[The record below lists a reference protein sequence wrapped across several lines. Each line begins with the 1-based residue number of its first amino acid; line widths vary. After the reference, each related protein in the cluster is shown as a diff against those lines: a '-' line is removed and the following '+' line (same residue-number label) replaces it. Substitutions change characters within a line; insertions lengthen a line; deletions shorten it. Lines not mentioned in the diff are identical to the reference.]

1 MGEVSVPVPGRLLG
15 SLHAVSALGIRRRL
29 RRHHRRAATVLA
41 VLAVAFAVA
50 AHHSG
55 VAMDMH
61 HDSGMSAVTQ
71 MCLGVFTAVGA
82 ALVAVGLAVLALGRW
97 RPALTLR
104 PRAPLPASPMPV
116 ARARHGPAAV
126 SFLCVS
132 RR

>member
-1 MGEVSVPVPGRLLG
+1 MIVF
-15 SLHAVSALGIRRRL
+15 AI
-29 RRHHRRAATVLA
+29 
-41 VLAVAFAVA
+41 LAVAFVIA

-55 VAMDMH
+55 VGMDMH
-61 HDSGMSAVTQ
+61 QDAGMNAVAQ

-97 RPALTLR
+97 RPTLILSA
-104 PRAPLPASPMPV
+104 RAPLPASPVPV
-116 ARARHGPAAV
+116 ARARHGPSAV

>member
-1 MGEVSVPVPGRLLG
+1 LDT
-15 SLHAVSALGIRRRL
+15 VSALGIRRRL
-29 RRHHRRAATVLA
+29 RRQQRRTAIVFA
-41 VLAVAFAVA
+41 VLAVAFVIA

-55 VAMDMH
+55 TGMDMP
-61 HDSGMSAVTQ
+61 HDAGMGRAVAQ

-82 ALVAVGLAVLALGRW
+82 ALVAAGLAVLALGRW
-97 RPALTLR
+97 QPTLTLSLS
-104 PRAPLPASPMPV
+104 APLPASPVPV

>member
-1 MGEVSVPVPGRLLG
+1 VHP
-15 SLHAVSALGIRRRL
+15 VSALTIRRRL
-29 RRHHRRAATVLA
+29 RRQQRRAAMIFA
-41 VLAVAFAVA
+41 VLAVAFVIA

-55 VAMDMH
+55 VRMDMH
-61 HDSGMSAVTQ
+61 QDAGMSAVAQ

-82 ALVAVGLAVLALGRW
+82 ILIAVGLAVLALGRW
-97 RPALTLR
+97 RPTLTLS
-104 PRAPLPASPMPV
+104 PSAPLPASPVPV